1 MGIERGHGPPE
12 YEGNFQFLPIYP
24 IAKPSSNPVRKES
37 RHPKPLLRNCALE
50 EGVDAA
56 AEAAIRCACRASVPK
71 ILGSA
76 IDLPVP
82 THYHSR
88 HQSKPAPIMSLTIGT
103 REVSHVTILD
113 IQGRIILGPEI
124 GELRNAVRD
133 LVAQGKKKIILNLAH
148 VDYLDSS
155 GVGELV
161 ACFTTLRNAGGELKL
176 LNLTQKVHDVL
187 HVTKLYTVFDIKD
200 DEFTAVKSFDYF
212 FAK

>member
-1 MGIERGHGPPE
+1 
-12 YEGNFQFLPIYP
+12 
-24 IAKPSSNPVRKES
+24 
-37 RHPKPLLRNCALE
+37 
-50 EGVDAA
+50 
-56 AEAAIRCACRASVPK
+56 
-71 ILGSA
+71 
-76 IDLPVP
+76 
-82 THYHSR
+82 
-88 HQSKPAPIMSLTIGT
+88 MSLTIAT

-113 IQGRIILGPEI
+113 NEGRIILGPEI